1 MIRKSAWLLSAA
13 LVVNPNAAFAQNNA
27 TATTTTQPSPT
38 EQAGVTPQAQAAAQP
53 EQDQIIITA
62 QGRRQVL
69 QDVPIAV
76 TAVGGDEMKNSGATD
91 IRQLN
96 QLAPSLLV
104 SSTGTEA
111 NGSARIR
118 GIGTVGDNPGLE
130 SSVAVFIDGVYR
142 SRSGIGLNELGEID
156 RVEVLRGPQG
166 TLFGRNASAGLINI
180 ITKKPRFEPE
190 IYGEATV
197 GNYNLKRLSGGVTGP
212 LSDILAARLDAVWVK
227 RDGFN
232 NDPANHTTVNN
243 RNRIFTRGQLLFQPD
258 DKLSVRLIGDYT
270 WRKERCCGAVYVDN
284 SVNSN
289 IGNLNEIAS
298 PLNQPGGV
306 PARTND
312 LGNNIVNVL
321 RDLGQNLNALH
332 SGYSRTLS
340 VTPGRD
346 YTGTTKDYG
355 VSGEVNYDLGAAT
368 LTSITAYRHY
378 KADQGGDIDYST
390 VDILYRDPGGA
401 YRRFN
406 TFTQELRL
414 NGNALNNRLDWL
426 VGAYYANEDLRVT
439 DNLKFGNQYGR
450 FATCRIVSP
459 TSLAPFYS
467 PGTRSCVSVGATPPA
482 TRLAAFGAFSPIVW
496 AAFDRLDSLNGLGST
511 LDIYHQ
517 KSKNW
522 ALFTHN
528 IFHVTSQIDLTVGA
542 RYTHESKDFDATFGN
557 NNTVC
562 TDNQAALRKYLN
574 PNDPNFLPSSAATNG
589 LIRVM
594 SAIINLSCQGNSTQE
609 LNGVSIRD
617 KRSEGKI
624 TGTGVLS
631 YKPDDHMLLYASY
644 SRGYKAG
651 GFNLDRSALKPPY
664 QTFAE
669 LGGAQALVHNL
680 QFAPETVNNY
690 EIGGKFSRHGFLFN
704 FAIFQEDF
712 KNFQLNT
719 FDGTVFIVQNINGCS
734 TSLNGLDRDQSF
746 FPGSSNFIP
755 PVIAAGSAFNLN
767 PAASTGR
774 CPSGDV
780 GYGVRSRGIELES
793 TIKPMRDLT
802 INLGLTYANT
812 KYRDNLVGDETG
824 TPLSPALRVLP
835 GSNVSNAPRV
845 VGTGSLS
852 YSPLIGTSGIR
863 GLFYVD
869 GRVTGHYNTGSDLF
883 PQKGQKSYT
892 VINGRIGLQD
902 DDGHW
907 SVEFWSQNLFN
918 AKYAQVAFNSPFQAG
933 GGTTPPYDPG
943 FTLAPFV
950 DPQYPGSRQLFSMFL
965 AEPRTFGITIRG
977 RTGFAH
983 KAPPAYV
990 PPPPPPPPA
999 PATQTCADGSVIDAA
1014 ATCPAPP
1021 PPPPPPAAPE
1031 RGS

>member
-13 LVVNPNAAFAQNNA
+13 LVAVPNAAFAQNNDTGTKA
-27 TATTTTQPSPT
+27 TQPSPT
-38 EQAGVTPQAQAAAQP
+38 EQAGVTAQAQAAAQTGQ
-53 EQDQIIITA
+53 EDQIIITA

-76 TAVGGDEMKNSGATD
+76 TAVGGDEMKNSGAHD

-104 SSTGTEA
+104 SSTGSEA

-130 SSVAVFIDGVYR
+130 SSVSVFVDGVYR

-166 TLFGRNASAGLINI
+166 TLFGRNSSAGLINI
-180 ITKKPRFEPE
+180 ITKKPRFTPE

-197 GNYNLKRLSGGVTGP
+197 GNYNLKRLAGGITGP
-212 LSDILAARLDAVWVK
+212 LSDIVAARLDAVWVK
-227 RDGFN
+227 RDGFY
-232 NDPANHTTVNN
+232 NDPANHTTINN

-270 WRKERCCGAVYVDN
+270 WRKERCCAAVYVDN
-284 SVNSN
+284 TVSPD
-289 IGNLNEIAS
+289 IGNLNEVAN
-298 PLNQPGGV
+298 PLLQPGAS

-321 RDLGQNLNALH
+321 RDLGQSMIGLH
-332 SGYSRTLS
+332 SGYSRTVS

-355 VSGEVNYDLGAAT
+355 VSGEINYDFGAAT
-368 LTSITAYRHY
+368 LTSISAYRHY

-401 YRRFN
+401 SRRFD
-406 TFTQELRL
+406 TYTQELRL
-414 NGNALNNRLDWL
+414 NGKAFNNRLDWL
-426 VGAYYANEDLRVT
+426 VGAYYANEDLVVH
-439 DNLKFGNQYGR
+439 DNLKFGSQYGR

-459 TSLAPFYS
+459 GGLSGLYNAAAPACLAARP
-467 PGTRSCVSVGATPPA
+467 
-482 TRLAAFGAFSPIVW
+482 AAFGAASPIIY
-496 AAFDRLDSLNGLGST
+496 AAFDNLDALNNLGST
-511 LDIYHQ
+511 DDKYHQ

-522 ALFTHN
+522 AVFTHN
-528 IFHVTSQIDLTVGA
+528 IIHVTPQVDFTVGA

-557 NNTVC
+557 NNTKC
-562 TDNQAALRKYLN
+562 TANQALLVPFVDPKSPAFNTALWTVSQAL
-574 PNDPNFLPSSAATNG
+574 L
-589 LIRVM
+589 
-594 SAIINLSCQGNSTQE
+594 NLSCQGNSTAE
-609 LNGVSIRD
+609 LNGQTIRD
-617 KRSEGKI
+617 KRSEGKL

-631 YKPDDHMLLYASY
+631 YKPADNMLLYASY

-651 GFNLDRSALKPPY
+651 GFNLDRSALKAPALPFSN
-664 QTFAE
+664 TAPFTNF
-669 LGGAQALVHNL
+669 GGPQALVHNL
-680 QFAPETVNNY
+680 PFAPETVNNY

-704 FAIFQEDF
+704 FAVFQEDF

-719 FDGTVFIVQNINGCS
+719 FDGTVFIVQNVNGCS
-734 TSLNGLDRDQSF
+734 SSLNGLDRDQSVN
-746 FPGSSNFIP
+746 PGSPNFIP

-767 PAASTGR
+767 PAAGTGA
-774 CPSGDV
+774 CASNNV
-780 GYGVRSRGIELES
+780 GWGVRSRGIELES
-793 TIKPMRDLT
+793 TIKPMRDMT

-812 KYRDNLVGDETG
+812 KYRDNLVGTENGD
-824 TPLSPALRVLP
+824 PLNPALRVLP
-835 GSNVSNAPRV
+835 GKHISNAPAL
-845 VGTGSLS
+845 VGTAAFA
-852 YSPLIGTSGIR
+852 YNPLIGTSGMR
-863 GLFYVD
+863 ALLYLD
-869 GRVTGHYNTGSDLF
+869 GRVTSGYNTGSDLF
-883 PQKGQKSYT
+883 PQKYQRSYE

-907 SVEFWSQNLFN
+907 SVEIWAQNLTKQN
-918 AKYAQVAFNSPFQAG
+918 YAQVAFNSPFQAG
-933 GGTTPPYDPG
+933 GSTTPPWAPG
-943 FTLAPFV
+943 FTFAPFI

-977 RTGFAH
+977 RTGFAR
-983 KAPPAYV
+983 KATPAYV
-990 PPPPPPPPA
+990 PPPPPPPPPP
-999 PATQTCADGSVIDAA
+999 PATQTCPDGSVIDAT

-1021 PPPPPPAAPE
+1021 PPPPPPPPAPE
-1031 RGS
+1031 RGI

>member
-13 LVVNPNAAFAQNNA
+13 LVVNPNAAFAQNSA

-104 SSTGTEA
+104 SSTGSED

-232 NDPANHTTVNN
+232 DDPANHTTVNN

-258 DKLSVRLIGDYT
+258 DKLTVRLIGDYT

-284 SVNSN
+284 SVNGN
-289 IGNLNEIAS
+289 IGTLNEVAN
-298 PLNQPGGV
+298 PLLQPGAV

-312 LGNNIVNVL
+312 SGNNIVNVL
-321 RDLGQNLNALH
+321 RDLGQDLTRLH

-346 YTGTTKDYG
+346 YTGKTVDWG

-401 YRRFN
+401 GRRFN

-414 NGNALNNRLDWL
+414 QGNAFTNRLDWL
-426 VGAYYANEDLRVT
+426 VGAYYANEDLQVT
-439 DNLKFGNQYGR
+439 DNLKFGSQYGR

-459 TSLAPFYS
+459 GGLSALYS
-467 PGTRSCVSVGATPPA
+467 PTSPA
-482 TRLAAFGAFSPIVW
+482 CLAARPAAFGAASPLIY
-496 AAFDRLDSLNGLGST
+496 AAFDNLDAIRNIGST
-511 LDIYHQ
+511 QDVYHQ

-528 IFHVTSQIDLTVGA
+528 IFHVTPQVDLTVGA

-557 NNTVC
+557 NNTRCVA
-562 TDNQAALRKYLN
+562 NQALLANFVNPASPGFNTALFTVSQAL
-574 PNDPNFLPSSAATNG
+574 L
-589 LIRVM
+589 
-594 SAIINLSCQGNSTQE
+594 NLSCQGNSTSE

-617 KRSEGKI
+617 SRSEGKV

-631 YKPDDHMLLYASY
+631 YKPDDNVLLYASY

-651 GFNLDRSALKPPY
+651 GFNLDRSALKAPALPFS
-664 QTFAE
+664 TS
-669 LGGAQALVHNL
+669 GGAQALVHNL

-690 EIGGKFSRHGFLFN
+690 EIGGKFTRHGFLFN

-746 FPGSSNFIP
+746 FPGSSNFVP

-767 PAASTGR
+767 PAASTGS

-780 GYGVRSRGIELES
+780 GWGVRSRGIELES
-793 TIKPMRDLT
+793 TIKPVRDLT

-835 GSNVSNAPRV
+835 GNNVSNAPRV

-990 PPPPPPPPA
+990 APPPPPPPA
-999 PATQTCADGSVIDAA
+999 PATQTCPDGSVILATD
-1014 ATCPAPP
+1014 TCPAPP
-1021 PPPPPPAAPE
+1021 PPPPPPAPAPE
-1031 RGS
+1031 RGG